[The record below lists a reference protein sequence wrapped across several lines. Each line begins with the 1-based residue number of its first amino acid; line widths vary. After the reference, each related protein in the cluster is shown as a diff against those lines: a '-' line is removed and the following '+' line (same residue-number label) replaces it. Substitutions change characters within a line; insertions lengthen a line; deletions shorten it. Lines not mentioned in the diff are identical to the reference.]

1 VGDSLGC
8 HVTQSTPARV
18 PCATSASASTSHVS
32 RGDSPGHIS
41 GAEGESAL
49 EIVPGLSVL
58 PPPSPRRTRSMDG
71 IVKPKIYTDGIVH
84 YANLTTTIEPYNVTE
99 ALANLEW
106 KAAMQEE
113 LSALMTNKTWTLVK
127 PQPGRNVI
135 HCIWV
140 FKIKHRVDGSIER
153 YKARLVAKGFK
164 QRLGIDYDDTLR
176 PVVKPATVILV
187 LSLAV
192 SRGWDLHQLDVKNVF
207 LHGMLEEEV
216 FMKQPPGFIDPD
228 FP

>member
-1 VGDSLGC
+1 
-8 HVTQSTPARV
+8 
-18 PCATSASASTSHVS
+18 
-32 RGDSPGHIS
+32 
-41 GAEGESAL
+41 
-49 EIVPGLSVL
+49 VL

-84 YANLTTTIEPYNVTE
+84 YANLTATIEPYNVTE

-135 HCIWV
+135 HCKWV

-176 PVVKPATVILV
+176 PVVKPATIILV
-187 LSLAV
+187 LSLAI